1 MSFPSLRT
9 RQEPIMVSK
18 KMANGTEYRVYGQDG
33 KYFLAEISGQHKRVL
48 TDFLTFKEAR
58 IALSKE
64 AHRRGVDV
72 EQTRGEILLEKI
84 KGILADGLLEEEEN
98 VLVSMA
104 VSDFKA
110 FHQNIGSNG

>member
-33 KYFLAEISGQHKRVL
+33 
-48 TDFLTFKEAR
+48 
-58 IALSKE
+58 
-64 AHRRGVDV
+64 
-72 EQTRGEILLEKI
+72 
-84 KGILADGLLEEEEN
+84 LLEEEEN

-110 FHQNIGSNG
+110 FHQIIGSNG